1 MLHIY
6 LGELPEPVEFLLL
19 VHLNSHHHSVGH
31 ALCPHIG
38 IAGIHDIALIITH
51 GMVDS
56 DIGRAVE

>member
-51 GMVDS
+51 RMVDS